1 MKDSQRK
8 LFTEEQWTELN
19 NLWSKRKEW
28 IPIEKGIQKE
38 LKCIEQLAVD
48 NVQAVYVKYLEYQM
62 RYALNENETYF
73 EVYGAMKVLR
83 EIAGTEG
90 QISRVCLMD
99 RGLYVANHIG
109 SLRLPSSE
117 VDLRKVRSLLERLFT
132 IKQNISSQR
141 GHFDAFEY
149 E

>member
-73 EVYGAMKVLR
+73 EVYGAIVRLKLLHNNR
-83 EIAGTEG
+83 TILSSSTPQNFTE
-90 QISRVCLMD
+90 QD
-99 RGLYVANHIG
+99 
-109 SLRLPSSE
+109 
-117 VDLRKVRSLLERLFT
+117 
-132 IKQNISSQR
+132 
-141 GHFDAFEY
+141 
-149 E
+149 